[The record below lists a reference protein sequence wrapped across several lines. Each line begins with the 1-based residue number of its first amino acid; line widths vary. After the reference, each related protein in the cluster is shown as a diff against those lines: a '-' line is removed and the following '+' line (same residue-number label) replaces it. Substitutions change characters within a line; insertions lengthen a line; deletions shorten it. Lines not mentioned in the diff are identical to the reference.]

1 MLVPVFKG
9 LSELYLSYCLTNIKS
24 KIKCPLVM
32 LPFLLLVLND
42 SGKVA

>member
-24 KIKCPLVM
+24 KIKCSLVM

-42 SGKVA
+42 SGRVA